1 MAEKKQCEFFL
12 LRYVPDAVKDEF
24 VNIGVVLLETG
35 EAGGAPAGFAD
46 LRFTADWSRV
56 RCLDPAADVEM
67 LEAVGADLRRGLS
80 ESGASRDLLLKR
92 INDSFSNT
100 LQLSPVKS
108 CLAESPHEELGRLAE
123 MYLESRR
130 GREEKTRAALA
141 RGRQAIFQSMRAAFE
156 HAGVW
161 QLPQMRKRI
170 AVAQYTRPGD
180 PLKLDCGYRP
190 NGVVKLFH
198 AVSLASEV
206 DSAKVLAFSFPLI
219 AASIRK
225 KEKAKTELTAIV
237 EDTLDRKDE
246 AIAFALAT
254 FKGSHIAVAP
264 QADLPRIA
272 EAARR
277 ELRA

>member
-1 MAEKKQCEFFL
+1 MAEKRQCEFFL

-35 EAGGAPAGFAD
+35 GAGASPAGFAD

-56 RCLDPAADVEM
+56 RCLDPTADIEM
-67 LEAVGADLRRGLS
+67 LEAAEAELRKGLS
-80 ESGASRDLLLKR
+80 KSQTSRDVLLKR

-100 LQLSPVKS
+100 LQLSPAKA
-108 CLAESPHEELGRLAE
+108 CLADSPRQELGRLAE

-130 GREEKTRAALA
+130 GREEKTRAAA
-141 RGRQAIFQSMRAAFE
+141 GRQAIFQRMRAAFE

-161 QLPQMRKRI
+161 NDTRMMKRI
-170 AVAQYTRPGD
+170 AVADYTGKGD

-198 AVSLASEV
+198 AVSLKSEV

-219 AASIRK
+219 AAGIRK

-237 EDTLDRKDE
+237 EDALDRKDE
-246 AIAFALAT
+246 PIAFALAT
-254 FKGSHIAVAP
+254 LKQSRITVAMA
-264 QADLPRIA
+264 ADLPRIA

-277 ELRA
+277 DLRA

>member
-24 VNIGVVLLETG
+24 VNIGVVLV
-35 EAGGAPAGFAD
+35 EAGGSPAGFAD

-67 LEAVGADLRRGLS
+67 LAALEADLRKGLA
-80 ESGASRDLLLKR
+80 EVRERDGLLRKL
-92 INDSFSNT
+92 NDSFSNT
-100 LQLSPVKS
+100 LQLSPVKP
-108 CLAESPHEELGRLAE
+108 CLAESPHEELGHLAE

-130 GREEKTRAALA
+130 GREEKTRAALVS
-141 RGRQAIFQSMRAAFE
+141 GRLAIFQSMRAAFE

-161 QLPQMRKRI
+161 RLPQMRKRI

-198 AVSLASEV
+198 AVSLAAEV
-206 DSAKVLAFSFPLI
+206 DSAKVLAFSFPLL
-219 AASIRK
+219 AEGIRK
-225 KEKAKTELTAIV
+225 KEKAKAELTAIV
-237 EDTLDRKDE
+237 EDTLDRKDD

-254 FKGSHIAVAP
+254 FKSSHIAVAP
-264 QADLPRIA
+264 AADLPRIA

>member
-24 VNIGVVLLETG
+24 VNIGVVLV

-46 LRFTADWSRV
+46 VRFTADWSRV

-67 LEAVGADLRRGLS
+67 LEAAEAELRRGLS
-80 ESGASRDLLLKR
+80 ESGASRELLLKR

-100 LQLSPVKS
+100 IQLSPVKA
-108 CLAESPHEELGRLAE
+108 CLAESPREELGRLAE

-130 GREEKTRAALA
+130 GREEKTRAAA
-141 RGRQAIFQSMRAAFE
+141 GRQAIFQSMRAAFE

-161 QLPQMRKRI
+161 RLPQMRKRI
-170 AVAQYTRPGD
+170 SVAQYTRPGD

-198 AVSLASEV
+198 AVSLATEV

-219 AASIRK
+219 AAGIRK
-225 KEKAKTELTAIV
+225 KEKAKAELTAIV

-254 FKGSHIAVAP
+254 FKSSRIAVAP
-264 QADLPRIA
+264 AADLPRIA
-272 EAARR
+272 EAAQR

>member
-1 MAEKKQCEFFL
+1 MAEKRQCEFFL

-24 VNIGVVLLETG
+24 VNIGVVLLE
-35 EAGGAPAGFAD
+35 AGGTPAGFAD

-56 RCLDPAADVEM
+56 RCLDPAADLEM
-67 LEAVGADLRRGLS
+67 LAALEADLRKGLA

-100 LQLSPVKS
+100 LQLSPAKA
-108 CLAESPHEELGRLAE
+108 CLADSPHLELGRLAE

-130 GREEKTRAALA
+130 GRPEKEDKTRAAA
-141 RGRQAIFQSMRAAFE
+141 GRQAIFQRMRAAFE

-161 QLPQMRKRI
+161 NLPQMRKRI
-170 AVAQYTRPGD
+170 AVAEYTRKGD

-198 AVSLASEV
+198 AVSLKSEV

-219 AASIRK
+219 AEGIRK

-237 EDTLDRKDE
+237 EDALDRKDE
-246 AIAFALAT
+246 PIAFARAT
-254 FKGSHIAVAP
+254 LKQSHIAVAAA
-264 QADLPRIA
+264 ADLPRIA

-277 ELRA
+277 DLKA

>member
-35 EAGGAPAGFAD
+35 GAGGAPAGFAD
-46 LRFTADWSRV
+46 VRFTRDWSRV
-56 RCLDPAADVEM
+56 RCLDPGADVEM
-67 LEAVGADLRRGLS
+67 LAALETDLRKGLAGVR
-80 ESGASRDLLLKR
+80 ERDGLLRKL
-92 INDSFSNT
+92 NDSFSNT
-100 LQLSPVKS
+100 LQLSPVKA
-108 CLAESPHEELGRLAE
+108 CLAESPREELGRLAV

-130 GREEKTRAALA
+130 GREEKTRAAA
-141 RGRQAIFQSMRAAFE
+141 GRQAIFQSMRAAFE

-161 QLPQMRKRI
+161 RLPQMRKRI

-198 AVSLASEV
+198 AVSLAAEV

-219 AASIRK
+219 AEGIHK
-225 KEKAKTELTAIV
+225 KEKAKTELTAVV
-237 EDTLDRKDE
+237 EDDLDRKDE

-254 FKGSHIAVAP
+254 FKSSRIAVAP
-264 QADLPRIA
+264 AADLPRIA

>member
-1 MAEKKQCEFFL
+1 MAEKKQCDFFL

-24 VNIGVVLLETG
+24 VNIGVVLV

-46 LRFTADWSRV
+46 LCFTHDWSRV
-56 RCLDPAADVEM
+56 RCLDPAADIEM
-67 LEAVGADLRRGLS
+67 LAALEAELRQGLS
-80 ESGASRDLLLKR
+80 ESSASKDALLKR

-100 LQLSPVKS
+100 LQLSPLKP
-108 CLAESPHEELGRLAE
+108 CLTESPGEELGRLAE

-130 GREEKTRAALA
+130 GRGEKTRAAA
-141 RGRQAIFQSMRAAFE
+141 GRQAILQRLRVAFE

-161 QLPQMRKRI
+161 SDKRMRKRI
-170 AVAQYTRPGD
+170 AVAQYTRAGD

-198 AVSLASEV
+198 AVSLATEV

-219 AASIRK
+219 AAGIRK
-225 KEKAKTELTAIV
+225 KEKANAELTAIV

-254 FKGSHIAVAP
+254 FKGSHIVVAAA
-264 QADLPRIA
+264 ADLPRIA

>member
-24 VNIGVVLLETG
+24 VNIGVVLV
-35 EAGGAPAGFAD
+35 EAGDSPAAFAD
-46 LRFTADWSRV
+46 LRFTHDWSRV
-56 RCLDPAADVEM
+56 RCLDPAADLEM
-67 LEAVGADLRRGLS
+67 LAALEADLLKGLA
-80 ESGASRDLLLKR
+80 EVRERDGLLRKL
-92 INDSFSNT
+92 NDSFSNT
-100 LQLSPVKS
+100 LQLSPVKP
-108 CLAESPHEELGRLAE
+108 CLAESPGEELGRLAE

-130 GREEKTRAALA
+130 GREEKTRAAA
-141 RGRQAIFQSMRAAFE
+141 GRQAIFQRMRAAFE

-161 QLPQMRKRI
+161 TLMRKRI

-198 AVSLASEV
+198 AVSLTAEV

-219 AASIRK
+219 AEGIRK
-225 KEKAKTELTAIV
+225 KEKAKAELTAVV
-237 EDTLDRKDE
+237 EDKLDRKDE

-254 FKGSHIAVAP
+254 FKSSHIAVAP
-264 QADLPRIA
+264 AADLPRIA

>member
-35 EAGGAPAGFAD
+35 GTGGASAAFAD

-67 LEAVGADLRRGLS
+67 LEAVEADLRRGLS

-100 LQLSPVKS
+100 LQLSPVKA
-108 CLAESPHEELGRLAE
+108 CLAESPREELGRLAE

-130 GREEKTRAALA
+130 GREEKTRAAA
-141 RGRQAIFQSMRAAFE
+141 GRQAIFQSMRAAFE

-161 QLPQMRKRI
+161 RLPQMRKRI
-170 AVAQYTRPGD
+170 PVWRYTRPGD
-180 PLKLDCGYRP
+180 PLKIDCGYQP

-198 AVSLASEV
+198 AVSLAAEV

-219 AASIRK
+219 AEGIRK
-225 KEKAKTELTAIV
+225 KEKAKAELTAIV
-237 EDTLDRKDE
+237 EDALDRKDD

-254 FKGSHIAVAP
+254 FKSSHIAVAP
-264 QADLPRIA
+264 AADLPRIA

>member
-24 VNIGVVLLETG
+24 VNIGVVLV

-67 LEAVGADLRRGLS
+67 LAALEADLRKGLT
-80 ESGASRDLLLKR
+80 EIRERDGLLRKL
-92 INDSFSNT
+92 NDSFSNT
-100 LQLSPVKS
+100 LQLSPVKA
-108 CLAESPHEELGRLAE
+108 CLAESPREELGRLAE

-130 GREEKTRAALA
+130 SREEKTRAAA
-141 RGRQAIFQSMRAAFE
+141 GRQAIFQSMRAAFE

-161 QLPQMRKRI
+161 RLPQMRKRI
-170 AVAQYTRPGD
+170 VVAQYTRSGD

-198 AVSLASEV
+198 AVSLAAEV

-219 AASIRK
+219 AEGIRK
-225 KEKAKTELTAIV
+225 KEKAKTTLTAIV

-254 FKGSHIAVAP
+254 FQSSHIAVAP
-264 QADLPRIA
+264 AADLPRIA

>member
-24 VNIGVVLLETG
+24 VNIGVVLVE
-35 EAGGAPAGFAD
+35 GGGSPAGFAD

-56 RCLDPAADVEM
+56 RCLDPAADIEM
-67 LEAVGADLRRGLS
+67 LEAVEADLRRGLS

-100 LQLSPVKS
+100 LQLSPVKA

-130 GREEKTRAALA
+130 GREEKARAAA
-141 RGRQAIFQSMRAAFE
+141 GRHAIFQSMRAAFE

-161 QLPQMRKRI
+161 RLPQMRKRI

-198 AVSLASEV
+198 AVSLAAEV

-219 AASIRK
+219 AEGIRK
-225 KEKAKTELTAIV
+225 KEKAKTTLTAIV
-237 EDTLDRKDE
+237 EDTLGRKDE

-254 FKGSHIAVAP
+254 FKGSHIVVAP
-264 QADLPRIA
+264 AADLPRIA

>member
-24 VNIGVVLLETG
+24 VNIGVVLV
-35 EAGGAPAGFAD
+35 EAGDSPAGFAD
-46 LRFTADWSRV
+46 LRFTHDWSRV

-67 LEAVGADLRRGLS
+67 LAALEADLRKGLA
-80 ESGASRDLLLKR
+80 EVRERDGLLRKL
-92 INDSFSNT
+92 NDSFSNT
-100 LQLSPVKS
+100 LQLSPVKP
-108 CLAESPHEELGRLAE
+108 CLAESPREELGRLAE

-130 GREEKTRAALA
+130 GREEKTRAAA
-141 RGRQAIFQSMRAAFE
+141 GRQAIFQSMRAAFE

-161 QLPQMRKRI
+161 RLPQMRKRI

-198 AVSLASEV
+198 AVSLAAEV

-219 AASIRK
+219 AEGIRK
-225 KEKAKTELTAIV
+225 KEKAKTELTAVV
-237 EDTLDRKDE
+237 EDNLDRKDE

-254 FKGSHIAVAP
+254 LKGSHIAVAP
-264 QADLPRIA
+264 QAELPRIA

>member
-35 EAGGAPAGFAD
+35 GAGGAPAGFAD

-56 RCLDPAADVEM
+56 RCLDPAADIEM
-67 LEAVGADLRRGLS
+67 LEAVEADLRRGLS

-100 LQLSPVKS
+100 LQLSPVKP

-130 GREEKTRAALA
+130 GREEGKRAAS
-141 RGRQAIFQSMRAAFE
+141 GRAAIFQSMRAAFE

-161 QLPQMRKRI
+161 RLPQMRKRI

-219 AASIRK
+219 AEGIRK

-237 EDTLDRKDE
+237 EDNLDRKDE

-254 FKGSHIAVAP
+254 FKSSHIAVAP
-264 QADLPRIA
+264 QAELPHIA

>member
-24 VNIGVVLLETG
+24 VNIGVVLV
-35 EAGGAPAGFAD
+35 EAGGSLAGFAD
-46 LRFTADWSRV
+46 LRFTHDWSRV

-67 LEAVGADLRRGLS
+67 LAALEAELRQGLS
-80 ESGASRDLLLKR
+80 ESGTSRDLLLKR

-100 LQLSPVKS
+100 LQLSPVKA
-108 CLAESPHEELGRLAE
+108 CLAESPREELGRLAE
-123 MYLESRR
+123 MYLESHR
-130 GREEKTRAALA
+130 GREEKTRAAS
-141 RGRQAIFQSMRAAFE
+141 GRAAIFQRMRAAFE

-161 QLPQMRKRI
+161 NLPQMRKRI

-180 PLKLDCGYRP
+180 PLKIDCGYQP
-190 NGVVKLFH
+190 NGVVKLFQ
-198 AVSLASEV
+198 AVSLATEV

-219 AASIRK
+219 AAGIRK
-225 KEKAKTELTAIV
+225 KEKAKTALTAII
-237 EDTLDRKDE
+237 EDSLDRKDE
-246 AIAFALAT
+246 PIAFALAT
-254 FKGSHIAVAP
+254 LQQSHIAVATA
-264 QADLPRIA
+264 ADMPRIA